1 MGESA
6 LLEEKRSVPAEN
18 AQLTDGFQPQHE
30 GGIGSRLETVRREL
44 LELGSRLDRVVE
56 PSGKSLVAEAARL
69 LERQVCKIAVIG
81 QIKSGK
87 SSFVNACIQIPE
99 LLPTDVSPWT
109 TAITNLH
116 FQQRRPS
123 EPAAVFQFFDEQ
135 EWQQIAEGGGL
146 LRELTERLVPG
157 FEPELLREQ
166 INSLRLRAA
175 SRLGTQFTQLMGQT
189 HSYDELSQEVLCRY
203 VCAGEPAPA
212 ARELESQL
220 GRYSDITRSAAVH
233 CPGGPFAFPTTV
245 IDTPGTNDPFLL
257 RDEITRRSLESAD
270 LYIVVLTARQPLSD
284 ADVALLRVLRG
295 LHKERFLVFINRI
308 DDLADISQD
317 QREIREFVEN
327 RIAREFPDADIPIIT
342 GSARWANAA
351 LSSAS
356 LSQPFDRRS
365 LAYFVETGLMRR
377 EDLVRTA
384 QPSSP
389 PRSDLK
395 EALLTSSGVPAVYQA
410 IDRLMFESHSAHVL
424 RQVAQCYAELARAS
438 ESTMS
443 GELQQLTELQ
453 STAATTAKHA
463 DSHLPTLDAELRQL
477 GEVSQIIETSAKSID
492 EQMREIVQE
501 EISNLRQLLTGE
513 VRRYADEERHVLIDT
528 LRRGRGPCEWRCEAD
543 SLRRRLAEIFM
554 AGFNQSSQRLVNLQ
568 ARVSPELHQLM
579 SMIVPETQPP
589 HEPDARGLPMP
600 SPNISALSTAV
611 VLDLSTTWW
620 SAFAKRAPKPEQR
633 GDEVASLICS
643 EFSVVIDEL
652 TGKAEMALMSYG
664 ATMSKWSFGI
674 CSSIIE
680 ALRRRCEEL
689 QAAYD
694 GLAAE
699 AGGTAA
705 PESVAQRDQDIANLR
720 AKLTE
725 AASVAERLQ
734 SIQPELQSPKRGSG
748 PDVSKGLRQGM

>member
-6 LLEEKRSVPAEN
+6 LLDEGRPEPVTDTPAVTGLEP
-18 AQLTDGFQPQHE
+18 LRE
-30 GGIGSRLETVRREL
+30 GGIGSSLETLRREL
-44 LELGSRLDRVVE
+44 LELGARLDRVVE
-56 PSGKSLVAEAARL
+56 PSGKSLVNEAARL
-69 LERQVCKIAVIG
+69 LEKQVCKIAVIG

-87 SSFVNACIQIPE
+87 SSFINSCVQIPD

-109 TAITNLH
+109 TAITKLH

-135 EWQQIAEGGGL
+135 EWQRIAEGGGL

-175 SRLGTQFTQLMGQT
+175 SRLGPQFTELMGQT
-189 HSYDELSQEVLCRY
+189 HSYEELCPEVLGRY
-203 VCAGEPAPA
+203 VCAGDPSAPT
-212 ARELESQL
+212 RDVETQL
-220 GRYSDITRSAAVH
+220 GRYSDITRSADVH
-233 CPGGPFAFPTTV
+233 CAGGPFAFPTTV
-245 IDTPGTNDPFLL
+245 FDTPGTNDPFLL

-284 ADVALLRVLRG
+284 ADVALLRILRG

-308 DDLADISQD
+308 DDLSDISQD
-317 QREIREFVEN
+317 QREIQEFVKK

-351 LSSAS
+351 MNQSS

-395 EALLTSSGVPAVYQA
+395 DALLTSSGVPAVYKA
-410 IDRLMFESHSAHVL
+410 IDKLMFESHSAHVL

-438 ESTMS
+438 EATI
-443 GELQQLTELQ
+443 GAELQQLTELQ
-453 STAATTAKHA
+453 STAATTARRV
-463 DSHLPTLDAELRQL
+463 DSQLPRLDAELRQL

-492 EQMREIVQE
+492 EQMHEIVQE
-501 EISNLRQLLTGE
+501 EVTSLRQSLTAE
-513 VRRYADEERHVLIDT
+513 VQRYAEEERHVLTDT
-528 LRRGRGPCEWRCEAD
+528 LRRGRGPSEWRCEAD
-543 SLRRRLAEIFM
+543 SLRRRLAEVFM
-554 AGFNQSSQRLVNLQ
+554 TNFNRSSQRLVSLQ
-568 ARVSPELHQLM
+568 ARVSPELYQLM
-579 SMIVPETQPP
+579 SMIVPGSQPP

-600 SPNISALSTAV
+600 SPNISALSATV
-611 VLDLSTTWW
+611 VLDLATTWW
-620 SAFAKRAPKPEQR
+620 SAFLRRSPTAEQR
-633 GDEVASLICS
+633 GDEVAALICS
-643 EFSVVIDEL
+643 EFAAVIDEL
-652 TGKAEMALMSYG
+652 ANKAEMALMSYG
-664 ATMSKWSFGI
+664 TTMSKWSFGI
-674 CSSIIE
+674 CNSIIE
-680 ALRRRCEEL
+680 ALRRRREEL
-689 QAAYD
+689 RSAYD

-699 AGGTAA
+699 AGGSAA

-720 AKLTE
+720 ERHTE
-725 AASVAERLQ
+725 AEAVAQRLQ
-734 SIQPELQSPKRGSG
+734 SILPELRSPDQRPG
-748 PDVSKGLRQGM
+748 PASSSE

>member
-6 LLEEKRSVPAEN
+6 LLEEVRPASVTDTPA
-18 AQLTDGFQPQHE
+18 ATGLDPMRE
-30 GGIGSRLETVRREL
+30 GGIGSSLETLRREL
-44 LELGSRLDRVVE
+44 LELGVRLDRVIE
-56 PSGKSLVAEAARL
+56 PSGKSLVAEAGRL

-87 SSFVNACIQIPE
+87 SSFLNACLQIPD

-109 TAITNLH
+109 TAITSVH

-135 EWQQIAEGGGL
+135 EWQRIAEGGGL

-175 SRLGTQFTQLMGQT
+175 ARLGPQFTHLMGQT
-189 HSYDELSQEVLCRY
+189 HSYEELCPEVLGRY
-203 VCAGEPAPA
+203 VCAGAPA
-212 ARELESQL
+212 TGEGDVESQL
-220 GRYSDITRSAAVH
+220 GRYSDITRSADVH
-233 CPGGPFAFPTTV
+233 CAGGPFAFPTTV
-245 IDTPGTNDPFLL
+245 LDTPGTNDPFLL

-284 ADVALLRVLRG
+284 ADVALLRILRG
-295 LHKERFLVFINRI
+295 LHKERFLIFINRI

-317 QREIREFVEN
+317 QREIREFVKN

-351 LSSAS
+351 INQAS

-389 PRSDLK
+389 PRRDLK
-395 EALLTSSGVPAVYQA
+395 DALLTSSGVPAVYKA
-410 IDRLMFESHSAHVL
+410 IDKLMFESHSAHVL

-438 ESTMS
+438 ESTIN

-453 STAATTAKHA
+453 STAATTAKRA
-463 DSHLPTLDAELRQL
+463 DSHLPKLDAELRQL

-492 EQMREIVQE
+492 EQMHEIVQE
-501 EISNLRQLLTGE
+501 EISNLRQSLTAE
-513 VRRYADEERHVLIDT
+513 VQRYAEEERHVLTDT
-528 LRRGRGPCEWRCEAD
+528 LRRGRGPSEWRCEAD

-554 AGFNQSSQRLVNLQ
+554 AGFNRSSQRLVSLQ
-568 ARVSPELHQLM
+568 ARVSPELYQLM
-579 SMIVPETQPP
+579 SMIVPGSQPP
-589 HEPDARGLPMP
+589 HEPDASGLPMP

-611 VLDLSTTWW
+611 VLDLATTWW
-620 SAFAKRAPKPEQR
+620 SAFLRRSPTPEQR
-633 GDEVASLICS
+633 GDEVATLICS
-643 EFSVVIDEL
+643 EFAAVIDEMSS
-652 TGKAEMALMSYG
+652 KAEMALMSYG
-664 ATMSKWSFGI
+664 TTMSKWSFGI

-680 ALRRRCEEL
+680 ALRRRREEL
-689 QAAYD
+689 RAAYD

-705 PESVAQRDQDIANLR
+705 PESVAQRDQDIADLR
-720 AKLTE
+720 AKYTE
-725 AASVAERLQ
+725 AATVAEKLQ
-734 SIQPELQSPKRGSG
+734 SIVTELRSSEQRSDPAE
-748 PDVSKGLRQGM
+748 PTE